1 MSDEGAEDLV
11 EEVVPNKLE
20 EKSDSAGSGNN
31 VETTGNVVSSEQTC
45 SSGVNT
51 CLTKISSYKKT
62 SGDVPYSYLLSQ
74 GTVDRRVSL
83 TVHPKV
89 TSSEVSNYADRIAY
103 MLGGDKNG
111 KAYFPNLNGKPN
123 TAKPFFAFLRK
134 CLGKTSG
141 LIFPYTPSLKFNHKV
156 NYQQTDILHSNLAFQ
171 SYKNTPPPTISLNA
185 VFTADNR
192 KNAIDMLSA
201 IWFLTAMT
209 KCEFGQ
215 YNEECKDEAYRQLG
229 GLPPPVLYLN
239 GYNNL
244 IDNIPVVIQ
253 SLDYQYPDDKNYV
266 NVVMNLTQSENN
278 FQVEYVINKT
288 NYDASIGKDIGLPEK
303 VSVLGNRA
311 SDNNS
316 AILSVWL
323 PTELKINLSLLIQP
337 NLIKYQKQWALEDYK
352 SAALMLNPRKN
363 ANVNAEYKVF
373 TTKDGGKEETYILKN
388 GSFVPSGWTW

>member
-1 MSDEGAEDLV
+1 MGGMPDEIDYEEYSDDATKTCTLNSGMC
-11 EEVVPNKLE
+11 
-20 EKSDSAGSGNN
+20 GSTENT
-31 VETTGNVVSSEQTC
+31 ETNGDTVSSEMLC
-45 SSGVNT
+45 STGSS
-51 CLTKISSYKKT
+51 CLTKVEQYKPT
-62 SGDVPYSYLLSQ
+62 SGDVPYSYTLSQ
-74 GTVDRRVSL
+74 GTIDRRVSL
-83 TVHPKV
+83 TVHPKI
-89 TSSEVSNYADRIAY
+89 TSSEVSAFADRIAY
-103 MLGGDKNG
+103 VLGQEI
-111 KAYFPNLNGKPN
+111 AYFPKSTGEPDRV
-123 TAKPFFAFLRK
+123 KPFYGFLRK

-215 YNEECKDEAYRQLG
+215 YNEACKDERIKALG

-244 IDNIPVVIQ
+244 IDNIPVVIS

-266 NVVMNLTQSENN
+266 NVILNLTQRDHDY
-278 FQVEYVINKT
+278 QTEYVINET
-288 NYDASIGKDIGLPEK
+288 DYNASIGKDIGLPEK
-303 VSVLGNRA
+303 VTVLGNRA
-311 SDNNS
+311 SNSNS
-316 AILSVWL
+316 AVLSVWL
-323 PTELKINLSLLIQP
+323 PTELKIGLSLLIQP
-337 NLIKYQKQWALEDYK
+337 NLLKYQKQWALEDYK
-352 SAALMLNPRKN
+352 SAALMLRPRKN
-363 ANVNAEYKVF
+363 AHNQSAYI
-373 TTKDGGKEETYILKN
+373 TYITPEGEKKYMMDM

>member
-1 MSDEGAEDLV
+1 MSEDIIET
-11 EEVVPNKLE
+11 EETNIPS
-20 EKSDSAGSGNN
+20 KSSELAGSSDNP
-31 VETTGNVVSSEQTC
+31 ETSGDAVSSEMLC
-45 SSGVNT
+45 STGSS
-51 CLTKISSYKKT
+51 CLTKVEQYKPT
-62 SGDVPYSYLLSQ
+62 SGDVPYSYTLSQ
-74 GTVDRRVSL
+74 GTIDRRVSL

-89 TSSEVSNYADRIAY
+89 TSSEVSAFADRIAY
-103 MLGGDKNG
+103 VLGGDKKG
-111 KAYFPNLNGKPN
+111 LAYFPKSSNDPN
-123 TAKPFFAFLRK
+123 TVKPFYAFLRK

-171 SYKNTPPPTISLNA
+171 SYKNTPPPTIGLNA

-215 YNEECKDEAYRQLG
+215 YNELCKPEEIRQLG

-244 IDNIPVVIQ
+244 IDNIPVVIS

-266 NVVMNLTQSENN
+266 NVILNLTQRDHDY
-278 FQVEYVINKT
+278 QTEYVINET
-288 NYDASIGKDIGLPEK
+288 DYNASIGKDIGLPEK
-303 VSVLGNRA
+303 VTVLGNRA
-311 SDNNS
+311 SNSNS

-323 PTELKINLSLLIQP
+323 PTELKIGLSLLIQP
-337 NLIKYQKQWALEDYK
+337 NLLKYQKQWALEDYK
-352 SAALMLNPRKN
+352 SAALMLRPRKN
-363 ANVNAEYKVF
+363 HTIPNKLIYE
-373 TTKDGGKEETYILKN
+373 TPDGKLEFNMAG